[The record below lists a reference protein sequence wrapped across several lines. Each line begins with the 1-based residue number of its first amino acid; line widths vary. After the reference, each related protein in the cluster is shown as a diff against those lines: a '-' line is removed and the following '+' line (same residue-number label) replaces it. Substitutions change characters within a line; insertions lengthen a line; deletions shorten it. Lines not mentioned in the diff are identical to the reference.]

1 MQRVLIA
8 NRGEVAVRV
17 IRAVHELG
25 LEAVAVYSTADAG
38 ALHTRLADRSVR
50 IGPPP
55 AAASY
60 LNIPSLV
67 AAAVT
72 TGCEAVHPGW
82 GFLAENADFARACED
97 NDLVFV
103 GPDADVMARMG
114 DKAEAKRE
122 VARACRH
129 IGYLNA
135 GTFEFLLE
143 ADGGWYFIE
152 LNARLQVEHPVSEL
166 VTGIDVVRE
175 QLRIAAGERLTVTGR
190 APRRGHAIEARIN
203 AEDPTRGF
211 APAPGVIER
220 FRPPLGPGVRVDT
233 HVEEGAVIPPFYD
246 SLIAKVIVWD
256 ESRPAAIERSLRA
269 LAELDVRGVA
279 TTRDV
284 AAEIIGSEGFRSG
297 VYSTSFLQEAELQAV
312 GAA

>member
-114 DKAEAKRE
+114 DKVQAKAEMR
-122 VARACRH
+122 
-129 IGYLNA
+129 
-135 GTFEFLLE
+135 
-143 ADGGWYFIE
+143 
-152 LNARLQVEHPVSEL
+152 
-166 VTGIDVVRE
+166 
-175 QLRIAAGERLTVTGR
+175 AAGVPLVPGSDGPVD
-190 APRRGHAIEARIN
+190 AAQAR
-203 AEDPTRGF
+203 
-211 APAPGVIER
+211 V
-220 FRPPLGPGVRVDT
+220 
-233 HVEEGAVIPPFYD
+233 
-246 SLIAKVIVWD
+246 
-256 ESRPAAIERSLRA
+256 
-269 LAELDVRGVA
+269 
-279 TTRDV
+279 V
-284 AAEIIGSEGFRSG
+284 AADLGYPVLLKAAAGGGGRGMRLLDSEPG
-297 VYSTSFLQEAELQAV
+297 LD
-312 GAA
+312 AADTPGG